1 LLFDLQTYILNFTEV
16 TSTFTMDKTL
26 EAQFQRVEK
35 ALATLIASISTYN
48 PNPGFAQDLVNADAE
63 LSHGL
68 ADCEFC
74 LPSAFYPSSY
84 ACPRRIYPIAPIS

>member
-1 LLFDLQTYILNFTEV
+1 
-16 TSTFTMDKTL
+16 MDKTL

-48 PNPGFAQDLVNADAE
+48 PNPSLAQDLVDADAE

-68 ADCEFC
+68 ADCKASLTSLLLL
-74 LPSAFYPSSY
+74 LPAPSCIST
-84 ACPRRIYPIAPIS
+84 PIF

>member
-1 LLFDLQTYILNFTEV
+1 
-16 TSTFTMDKTL
+16 MDKTL

-48 PNPGFAQDLVNADAE
+48 PNPGLAQDLVNADAE

-68 ADCEFC
+68 ADCEFSF
-74 LPSAFYPSSY
+74 PYPSSY
-84 ACPRRIYPIAPIS
+84 ACPPRLYPVVPIS

>member
-1 LLFDLQTYILNFTEV
+1 MYIHISLNFTKL

-48 PNPGFAQDLVNADAE
+48 PNPGLAQDLVNADAE

-68 ADCEFC
+68 ADCEFPF
-74 LPSAFYPSSY
+74 PSPFSY
-84 ACPRRIYPIAPIS
+84 ACAPRLYPIAPIS